1 MESVKTHQQRLG
13 HWGETQAAQYLMG
26 AGYEILTRNY
36 RTPYGEID
44 LVSRQET
51 LEGRVLVFVE
61 VKTRSGQSFGYP
73 EESIT
78 DRKLEHLL
86 AAAQYYLQQHPNW
99 EGGWRID
106 VIAIQHCKQCAPQI
120 RHFENALR

>member
-1 MESVKTHQQRLG
+1 MEPVKTHRQRLG
-13 HWGETQAAQYLMG
+13 HWGETQAAQFLIG
-26 AGYEILTRNY
+26 AGYDILTRNY

-44 LVSRQET
+44 LVSRQKT
-51 LEGRVLVFVE
+51 LEGSVLVFVE
-61 VKTRSGQSFGYP
+61 VKTRSGQAFGYP

-78 DRKLEHLL
+78 DRKQEHLL
-86 AAAQYYLQQHPNW
+86 AAAQYYLQQHPVW

-106 VIAIQHCKQCAPQI
+106 VIAIQRCKQGAPQI